1 MKKINSKMDNNI
13 WKDYKIPEKKKKEL
27 EFDSGESKPE
37 TIALELDSWKFM
49 DTVEDSTSPVGAVA
63 ESAPKYKDN
72 FLPVNGNEVRPIIP
86 HTAGWLEVK
95 LSEDLRKKFWEI
107 CDQSKKDNNILNH
120 QLAGNISNSYLHNNN
135 NGEYEYLM
143 KELLYPLSMLWL
155 KNTGEHPRI
164 KNLSCISHNDFNPKS
179 TGLELYLDE
188 LWSNYQKKHEFNP
201 GHYHSGV
208 YSFVVWLKIP
218 YDYKEQCKLDFM
230 EGIKET
236 DKKPGVFEF
245 RYITTLGQLT
255 SYHYKLD
262 KSYEGTLLFFPSEL
276 QHEVFPFFDCDEERI
291 SLSGNIKI
299 RSSKQKEGEN
309 NKKKDIK
316 VEGWTNL

>member
-1 MKKINSKMDNNI
+1 MKKINSKMNQNI
-13 WKDYKIPEKKKKEL
+13 WKDNKISEKKKKKS
-27 EFDSGESKPE
+27 EFDPKAMSG
-37 TIALELDSWKFM
+37 
-49 DTVEDSTSPVGAVA
+49 VGKV
-63 ESAPKYKDN
+63 SVPKNKDD
-72 FLPVNGNEVRPIIP
+72 FLPINGNEVRPIIP
-86 HTAGWLEVK
+86 HNPGWLEVK
-95 LSEDLRKKFWEI
+95 LSDDLIKKFWKI
-107 CDQSKKDNNILNH
+107 CDQSKKDNHNLNH
-120 QLAGNISNSYLHNNN
+120 SLAGNISNSYLHNNN
-135 NGEYEYLM
+135 NGEYEYFM
-143 KELLYPLSMLWL
+143 NELLYPLSMLWL
-155 KNTGEHPRI
+155 RNTGDHPGMN
-164 KNLSCISHNDFNPKS
+164 KMSCLSVDDFNPHDQGMK
-179 TGLELYLDE
+179 LYLDQ

-201 GHYHSGV
+201 SHYHSGV

-262 KSYEGTLLFFPSEL
+262 KSSEGTLLFFPSEL

-316 VEGWTNL
+316 VGGWTNL